1 MELQKIPPTIFDA
14 SVSYVT
20 YKQTV
25 FNDAEQKI
33 SDQVDKQK
41 IQSSTLILTIWNTMI
56 GTSVVALPWAF
67 NQSGLAMGVFIILL
81 INAIAMFT
89 AITILKLH
97 SKHSVES
104 EVPEFAQLCGSILG
118 PKWEYV
124 CAGFS
129 LAAVFGVCIVYW
141 ILMSNFLENT
151 LEFGQGLFNEQSG
164 LEATNVSMAEILCS
178 KSANL
183 STPNSTTTIEATDT
197 PKETFFMAQITPFIL
212 LILMPMICLKS
223 PTFFT
228 KFNSLGTINIVFLI
242 GVVFYFASQWGINAN
257 LDDIHS
263 EHYIPMF
270 KKSFPSLSG
279 MMALGF
285 FIHNAILT
293 ILKKNRYQENNQR
306 DVAAGF
312 CLVCATY
319 MLIGVTFYLSFP
331 LDKDCIEDNFLNN
344 FPVDTPLMIAARLM
358 LLFQLITVFPLLM
371 YILRSQFFMLV
382 LKTENVGYKKIILLN
397 LIVVGI
403 SILFAIFMPTI
414 GNIIRYVGGLCGAVV
429 VFILPSMAYLKS
441 AKQDGKLKW
450 FTLALYCPIIYFGT
464 ANFFAQFS
472 V

>member
-1 MELQKIPPTIFDA
+1 MGSRDRSGYVPIGPSEFDPGQW
-14 SVSYVT
+14 T
-20 YKQTV
+20 
-25 FNDAEQKI
+25 
-33 SDQVDKQK
+33 
-41 IQSSTLILTIWNTMI
+41 QSSPVTILTIWNTMI

-89 AITILKLH
+89 ALTILKLH

-104 EVPEFAQLCGSILG
+104 EVPEFAQLCGLILG

-129 LAAVFGVCIVYW
+129 LAAVLGVAIVYW
-141 ILMSNFLENT
+141 ILMSNFLYNT
-151 LEFGQGLFNEQSG
+151 IEFGQGLFNEQSG
-164 LEATNVSMAEILCS
+164 LETSNGSIAEILCS

-183 STPNSTTTIEATDT
+183 STPNSTTTIEETDT
-197 PKETFFMAQITPFIL
+197 SVETEETFFTAQTTPLIL
-212 LILMPMICLKS
+212 IILMPLICLKS

-242 GVVFYFASQWGINAN
+242 GVVFYFASQWGINAT

-270 KKSFPSLSG
+270 KNSFPSLSG

-312 CLVCATY
+312 CLVSATY
-319 MLIGVTFYLSFP
+319 MLIGITFYLSFP
-331 LDKDCIEDNFLNN
+331 LAKDCIEDNFLNN

-358 LLFQLITVFPLLM
+358 LLFQLITVFPLIM

-382 LKTENVGYKKIILLN
+382 LKTENVGYKKIFLLN
-397 LIVVGI
+397 SIVVAI

-429 VFILPSMAYLKS
+429 VFILPSMAHLKS

-450 FTLALYCPIIYFGT
+450 FTLALYCPIIYFGV